1 MKSVGV
7 LHVVGTRPN
16 FMKVAPLMRAIEVH
30 NRLSSDSVTFRQR
43 LVHTGQ
49 HYSPEMSAVFFDE
62 LGLPE
67 PDSYLDVGPGS
78 HAVQTAALMV
88 ALEADLLASRPDL
101 VCVVGDVNST
111 LAAALVAS
119 KLHIPV
125 AHIESGLRSGDR
137 QMPEEI
143 NRILTD
149 RLAQILFTTSEAAS
163 RRLEAEGVPSAWTHF
178 VGNTMID
185 CLEDCLP
192 IARKRMPAVQRQ
204 LEAREYALLT
214 LHRPSNVDD
223 PEQLQALIEVVTRV
237 SQRLPVVFPAHLRT
251 RGRLEACGALQ
262 ALERNESVVLT
273 PPLGYLGFLSLLSGA
288 RLAMTDSGGI
298 QAEACVLGTPCVTLR
313 TTTEWTE
320 TLEAGSNVLADPYS
334 QSAIEEAVED
344 CLRRRPPTAGFR
356 PERWDGHASARVVSA
371 MVDWA
376 TDGL

>member
-1 MKSVGV
+1 LKSVGV

-67 PDSYLDVGPGS
+67 PDSYLDVGP
-78 HAVQTAALMV
+78 
-88 ALEADLLASRPDL
+88 
-101 VCVVGDVNST
+101 DVNST

-262 ALERNESVVLT
+262 ALERNASVVLT